1 MENKKSRATIYEVA
15 KEANV
20 SLATVSRVINGKG
33 NVNEETAK
41 LVRDAITKL
50 GYIPS
55 DQARGLATSMSANI
69 GIVLPS
75 TNYVYINKILAGMLD
90 VCKIYGYRPLLF
102 TYENVE
108 DAERAVDSVIASRV
122 EGIVIFNSQLETAD
136 VKKFTNISLPVVVIG
151 NDRLNERNALVNTD
165 NGTPLKNFIEAE
177 VKNGI
182 KKIIFL
188 RDPNKDWHMTNGY
201 EDAILDV
208 LKDNKQV
215 IYETKEIKDSYIPI
229 YEYYV
234 EYFKT
239 HKPNHE
245 LYVCTRDTLAHAL
258 VNAGVDLGLK
268 VPDDYEVMGIMG
280 TKDSRKCRPQIS
292 SIKAPLYD
300 LGAYAM
306 RMLTKMLTSTLAADK
321 YIYVLPAEY
330 IKRNTTKV

>member
-1 MENKKSRATIYEVA
+1 MATRDRATIYEVA

-41 LVRDAITKL
+41 LVRDAIAKL

-55 DQARGLATSMSANI
+55 DQARGLAKSMSENI
-69 GIVLPS
+69 GVVLPS

-102 TYENVE
+102 TYENVD
-108 DAERAVDSVIASRV
+108 DAERAVDSVIASGV
-122 EGIVIFNSQLETAD
+122 EGIVIFNSQLEAED
-136 VKKFTNISLPVVVIG
+136 IAKFTNISLPVVVIG
-151 NDRLNERNALVNTD
+151 NDRLNERNALVDVD
-165 NGTPLKNFIEAE
+165 NATPLKAFIKDEIAA
-177 VKNGI
+177 GI

-201 EDAILDV
+201 EDCILECV
-208 LKDNKQV
+208 KQTNV
-215 IYETKEIKDSYIPI
+215 VYETKEIADSYIPI

-234 EYFKT
+234 EYFKK
-239 HKPNHE
+239 HRPNHE
-245 LYVCTRDTLAHAL
+245 LYICTRDTLAHAM
-258 VNAGVDLGLK
+258 VNAGVDCGY
-268 VPDDYEVMGIMG
+268 VIPDDYEVMGVMG
-280 TKDSRKCRPQIS
+280 TKDSKKCRPQIS

-306 RMLTKMLTSTLAADK
+306 RMLTKMLTNTLARDK
-321 YIYVLPAEY
+321 YIFVLPAKY
-330 IKRNTTKV
+330 VKRNTTKR

>member
-182 KKIIFL
+182 KKIIWFTHSQTS
-188 RDPNKDWHMTNGY
+188 DG
-201 EDAILDV
+201 
-208 LKDNKQV
+208 
-215 IYETKEIKDSYIPI
+215 IP
-229 YEYYV
+229 
-234 EYFKT
+234 F
-239 HKPNHE
+239 PFPGSHE
-245 LYVCTRDTLAHAL
+245 FSRLLTQIGVNAALHNREKAL
-258 VNAGVDLGLK
+258 VIAVFGGGFVETGDAAVEPAVGQLHGFFGVSVIGCARGTFVEGHDDVGSYAALG
-268 VPDDYEVMGIMG
+268 VHHVFR
-280 TKDSRKCRPQIS
+280 RKQMP
-292 SIKAPLYD
+292 
-300 LGAYAM
+300 
-306 RMLTKMLTSTLAADK
+306 
-321 YIYVLPAEY
+321 
-330 IKRNTTKV
+330 